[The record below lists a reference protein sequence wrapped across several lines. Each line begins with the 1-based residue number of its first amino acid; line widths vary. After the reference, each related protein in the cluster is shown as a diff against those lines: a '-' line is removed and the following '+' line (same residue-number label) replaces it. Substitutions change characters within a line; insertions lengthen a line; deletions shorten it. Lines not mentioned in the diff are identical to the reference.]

1 MQRSIALATPV
12 GRIADWVELTKP
24 RITLM
29 VVLTTAAG
37 YYLGAAGAIDLLG
50 LVHAML
56 GTAVVA
62 GAASA
67 LNQVLERDTDAR
79 MLRTRSRPLPAG
91 RVETPAALGFGLLL
105 AVAGALYLALAANVL
120 TASIGVV
127 TLALYVL
134 VYTPLKRLSSLCT
147 IVGAVPGAL
156 PPVMGWTAATGGLSA
171 EAWVLFAILFF
182 WQLPHFLAI
191 AWNCRDDYARGGQ
204 PMLSVID
211 PEGASTAR
219 QIVLYCMAL
228 LPVSLAPSLVHLTG
242 ALYFYGAL
250 VLGFAY
256 LGAGLH
262 AARRRSH
269 AAALLLLRVSVI
281 YLPALLGLMTLDK
294 VVP

>member
-1 MQRSIALATPV
+1 MQRTVALATPV
-12 GRIADWVELTKP
+12 GRLGDWVELTKP

-37 YYLGAAGAIDLLG
+37 YYLGAAGTIDLLG
-50 LVHAML
+50 LVHVLL

-91 RVETPAALGFGLLL
+91 RVETSTAVGFGLLL
-105 AVAGALYLALAANVL
+105 AVAGALYLALAVNVL

-156 PPVMGWTAATGGLSA
+156 PPVMGWTAATGALSA

-191 AWNCRDDYARGGQ
+191 AWNYRDDYARGGQ

-211 PEGASTAR
+211 PDGASTAR

-228 LPVSLAPSLVHLTG
+228 LPVSLAPTLVHLTG

-250 VLGFAY
+250 VLGVAY

-269 AAALLLLRVSVI
+269 AAALVLLRVSVI

>member
-1 MQRSIALATPV
+1 VALATPTSRL
-12 GRIADWVELTKP
+12 GDYVELTKP

-37 YYLGAAGAIDLLG
+37 YYLGATGTMDLLV
-50 LVHAML
+50 LLHALL
-56 GTAVVA
+56 GTAVIA

-67 LNQVLERDTDAR
+67 LNQVLERESDAR
-79 MLRTRSRPLPAG
+79 MLRTRARPLPAG
-91 RVETPAALGFGLLL
+91 RLEPPAAVGFGLAL
-105 AVAGALYLALAANVL
+105 ALIGAVYLALAVNLL
-120 TASIGVV
+120 TAAIGVV

-156 PPVMGWTAATGGLSA
+156 PPVMGWTAATGALSA

-191 AWNCRDDYARGGQ
+191 AWNYRDDYARGGQ
-204 PMLSVID
+204 PMLSVVD
-211 PEGASTAR
+211 PDGASTAR

-250 VLGFAY
+250 VLGLAY
-256 LGAGLH
+256 LAAGVH
-262 AARRRSH
+262 AARVRSH